1 MKTSGHGNDALLILV
16 PIGVSV
22 FAGVV
27 LFGGPADALEAMNA
41 IVGEVARAA
50 MAFVS
55 ALL

>member
-1 MKTSGHGNDALLILV
+1 MNTSGHGNDALLILV

-27 LFGGPADALEAMNA
+27 LFGGPSDALEAMNA

-55 ALL
+55 GLL